1 MIEEERAKQTGLGPG
16 NLSGCSKMAP
26 PDGRSHAGILVAEN
40 MICATN
46 TELEELL

>member
-1 MIEEERAKQTGLGPG
+1 MKKSVPSRLGWGQEICLAAPRWLYQMEEVMQE
-16 NLSGCSKMAP
+16 S
-26 PDGRSHAGILVAEN
+26 LVAEN